1 MEFARSRHAFAT
13 PGGVNDENDV
23 AVTRKGG
30 VGGKTGGLGGG
41 GAPGGKAADAR
52 ATAKTP
58 GRAALGNIT
67 NGGPVGGGGASVRK
81 PAVAREAPVVRE
93 AAPAAAPART
103 AAERWFEEERAKLS
117 AAEQREIRELAERY
131 VDEDDDVEYFH
142 GRTREEQM
150 KEMEAMNRAETEKRV
165 RELLGRDGFRERLFP
180 SVSEEFI
187 DAGVRHL
194 KLSERMNEDGFDLG
208 GEDDLCNVLS
218 PTRAWEDDDDD
229 DDELLRPPPI
239 DEVLASIDDDLF

>member
-1 MEFARSRHAFAT
+1 M
-13 PGGVNDENDV
+13 
-23 AVTRKGG
+23 
-30 VGGKTGGLGGG
+30 
-41 GAPGGKAADAR
+41 
-52 ATAKTP
+52 
-58 GRAALGNIT
+58 
-67 NGGPVGGGGASVRK
+67 GGGGASVRK

-93 AAPAAAPART
+93 AAAVREAAPAPAPART